1 VTDSLEEKIMKS
13 LITVVAALAISSG
26 SLCFAADRGANVYNL
41 QMLHSSG
48 GEFSWQE
55 MGSGVNQ
62 FSFSSYDYSN
72 TFEMAFVIE
81 GSVDI
86 NLAALMGWRCTRLVG
101 DQPLRLQLVM

>member
-1 VTDSLEEKIMKS
+1 MKS
-13 LITVVAALAISSG
+13 LITVVVALAISSG

-48 GEFSWQE
+48 GEFHWQE
-55 MGSGVNQ
+55 MGSGENL
-62 FSFSSYDYSN
+62 FEFLSNDSSN

-86 NLAALMGWRCTRLVG
+86 HFGNINALQVNVISGGPAPILATG
-101 DQPLRLQLVM
+101 DVTFTDG